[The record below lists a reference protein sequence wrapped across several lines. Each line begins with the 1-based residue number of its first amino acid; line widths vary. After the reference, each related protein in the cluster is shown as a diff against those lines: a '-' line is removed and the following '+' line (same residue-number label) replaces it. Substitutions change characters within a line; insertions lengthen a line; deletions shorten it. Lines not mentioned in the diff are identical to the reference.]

1 MRHTQGQ
8 SLSNGA
14 LLSSGLLFLVAQCVP
29 HAIIRPLAGRRSA
42 KRLSIVSVVLRARA
56 AWRQVG
62 HAGTLDP
69 LATGLLIICVGKAT
83 KQINAYVAAEKE
95 YTGAR
100 RQCTVSQ
107 QAGWHAS
114 LLVQSLQNLPH
125 SARKALT
132 MHCMLAGMHGRAV
145 VVTAP
150 SPGQVAGWEASA

>member
-1 MRHTQGQ
+1 MW
-8 SLSNGA
+8 
-14 LLSSGLLFLVAQCVP
+14 P
-29 HAIIRPLAGRRSA
+29 HATLRPLAGRRSA
-42 KRLSIVSVVLRARA
+42 KRLSIANVVLRARAA

-83 KQINAYVAAEKE
+83 KQINTYVAAEKE

-107 QAGWHAS
+107 QVGWRAS
-114 LLVQSLQNLPH
+114 LLVQSFQNLPH